1 MDICTEAQTATNI
14 PRKVENLH
22 VQKLASTRIRAG
34 SAVTCELI
42 EASAG
47 ITLRPAM
54 TAAVANPDTNPA
66 RDTWWIG
73 GETDGAQ
80 KTTTTVHRR

>member
-1 MDICTEAQTATNI
+1 
-14 PRKVENLH
+14 
-22 VQKLASTRIRAG
+22 
-34 SAVTCELI
+34 LI